1 MCDMTVAARMG
12 QTSEQILEVKKRLLP
27 NGRRTLKMVI
37 CLNTSPLSWK
47 HRWRKCRRVWEN
59 QMPSGSAS
67 IYWQEKSIRCISV
80 FWSVFGRRIKGLR
93 VNIVIRRPYCVINDA
108 LCESVLLM
116 LVLILKGTE
125 VHLITKSINSI
136 PMKII
141 DVAGERVG

>member
-80 FWSVFGRRIKGLR
+80 FWSVFWTQDKRSPCKHSYTETLLCYQRRTMRKCFVDVSFDFERNGSPS
-93 VNIVIRRPYCVINDA
+93 NYKKYKFNPY
-108 LCESVLLM
+108 
-116 LVLILKGTE
+116 
-125 VHLITKSINSI
+125 
-136 PMKII
+136 
-141 DVAGERVG
+141 